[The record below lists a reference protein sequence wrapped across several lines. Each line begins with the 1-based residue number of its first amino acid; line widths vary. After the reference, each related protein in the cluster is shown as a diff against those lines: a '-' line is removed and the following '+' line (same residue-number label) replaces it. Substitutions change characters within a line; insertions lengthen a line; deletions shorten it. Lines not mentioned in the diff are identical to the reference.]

1 MALEIED
8 LKTKVR
14 QAPRGKTLRRLK
26 LKATE
31 AMKRFDDMAKHHATF
46 KMQLEDLSGTLGCFS
61 SQSEGVSSA
70 DNSPRSSAAGLPSDF
85 FGSSSSSPRSK
96 PARQQFPPNLSSKAQ
111 QAGHATT
118 NTKRQTQ
125 SSTQVSSAIA
135 HPKAASPSSMHSTT
149 ARGTFQDCNI
159 AKNVQRAWVKLK
171 SSLPLP
177 QTQRMFVQR
186 LAAPTRSTSQCGQ
199 TLTFHANQSWRDR
212 IYPRSRGRWRKTWTA
227 DERVAVAS
235 NSNLGLAETGNETD
249 NGPTVVPTGMPNKQ
263 AESERGGNGQ
273 DKEIYP
279 STTTAVPVE
288 SLKKRKK
295 KTKKVKQAT
304 KSSSGLSKPVPQNGP
319 QIRRS
324 SSGNSAGST
333 GAIMVESQTGQ
344 DIRTKT
350 GVASPLLYP
359 ASSDRSGSGIMTPDT
374 ESSSAPRSDLPAVSR
389 RQASMPWAGIHQ
401 PAPSS
406 PTALER
412 HMTPFPDR
420 TEAGTPINSRA
431 LPATP
436 ASQSARID
444 FTWGH
449 YSPNQRS
456 LHSQAITPPESVQSV
471 FSSPMDSRLHNGD
484 CVESDPSGCGTST
497 TGSDCS
503 SLYPGFQHYASPA
516 PIQPVQPSQFFHP
529 IPSWMLPSRYMSRS
543 VPIDVSMQI
552 RPPSEVGSEVGSS
565 RGALSENDA
574 DEYEPVRDD

>member
-1 MALEIED
+1 MAED
-8 LKTKVR
+8 LDRKRRR
-14 QAPRGKTLRRLK
+14 Q
-26 LKATE
+26 
-31 AMKRFDDMAKHHATF
+31 
-46 KMQLEDLSGTLGCFS
+46 
-61 SQSEGVSSA
+61 
-70 DNSPRSSAAGLPSDF
+70 
-85 FGSSSSSPRSK
+85 
-96 PARQQFPPNLSSKAQ
+96 
-111 QAGHATT
+111 
-118 NTKRQTQ
+118 
-125 SSTQVSSAIA
+125 
-135 HPKAASPSSMHSTT
+135 
-149 ARGTFQDCNI
+149 
-159 AKNVQRAWVKLK
+159 
-171 SSLPLP
+171 
-177 QTQRMFVQR
+177 
-186 LAAPTRSTSQCGQ
+186 
-199 TLTFHANQSWRDR
+199 
-212 IYPRSRGRWRKTWTA
+212 A